1 MNSKLGYNICKTD
14 LKLYQKNVSYFKKKI
29 QFCRTKINYMN
40 KYLTI
45 FGFIVVFILS
55 PAFVQTAIAQPP
67 PPPPV
72 DIPIDGG
79 LGFLLAAGVAY
90 AAKRLYNNKDQEA

>member
-1 MNSKLGYNICKTD
+1 MRYKE
-14 LKLYQKNVSYFKKKI
+14 YQKNLFYIKKKI
-29 QFCRTKINYMN
+29 HFCRTKNNYMN

-45 FGFIVVFILS
+45 LVFLVVFILS

-67 PPPPV
+67 PPPV
-72 DIPIDGG
+72 EDIPIDGG

-90 AAKRLYNNKDQEA
+90 AAKRLYKNRDQEA

>member
-1 MNSKLGYNICKTD
+1 
-14 LKLYQKNVSYFKKKI
+14 
-29 QFCRTKINYMN
+29 MN

-45 FGFIVVFILS
+45 LSFVVVFVLS
-55 PAFVQTAIAQPP
+55 PVFIQTAIAQPP
-67 PPPPV
+67 PPPPQ

-90 AAKRLYNNKDQEA
+90 AAKRLYKNRDQEV

>member
-1 MNSKLGYNICKTD
+1 
-14 LKLYQKNVSYFKKKI
+14 
-29 QFCRTKINYMN
+29 MN

-45 FGFIVVFILS
+45 LGFLVVFVLS

-67 PPPPV
+67 PPDPV

-90 AAKRLYNNKDQEA
+90 AAKRLYKSNDQEA

>member
-1 MNSKLGYNICKTD
+1 MNR
-14 LKLYQKNVSYFKKKI
+14 F
-29 QFCRTKINYMN
+29 F
-40 KYLTI
+40 TI
-45 FGFIVVFILS
+45 LVFIVIFILS

-72 DIPIDGG
+72 GIPIDGG

-90 AAKRLYNNKDQEA
+90 AAKRLYDGREQEN